1 MCLEMVELTFYHRQG
16 CHLCD
21 EMWQELEAINEA
33 QKFELTMVDIDRN
46 PQIREDYR
54 LRIPC
59 LEGPG
64 GISLSE
70 HYLDSSRLLSY
81 LRAL

>member
-1 MCLEMVELTFYHRQG
+1 MIELTFYHRQG

-21 EMWQELEAINEA
+21 EMWQELEEMNEM
-33 QKFELTMVDIDRN
+33 QGIDVSKVDIDRN
-46 PQIREDYR
+46 SQIRQDYG

-70 HYLDSSRLLSY
+70 HYLDRSRLLSY

>member
-1 MCLEMVELTFYHRQG
+1 MIELKFYHRQG

-21 EMWQELEAINEA
+21 EMWDELSAVDGVEKIVLM
-33 QKFELTMVDIDRN
+33 KVDIDRDS
-46 PQIREDYR
+46 ELKTEYG

-59 LEGPG
+59 LEGPD

-70 HYLDSSRLLSY
+70 HYLDQSRLLSY
-81 LRAL
+81 LRDV